1 MTVLHRGS
9 SKIFYK
15 LKPAHSGPGAE
26 QLILLHGNLFTHAC
40 FDSMV
45 PFLSDR
51 FSTIRYDLRGFGQ
64 SDLGDEPLTV
74 QTYHEDLLHLVRSLE
89 LRSFHLIGY
98 GFGAI
103 IAARF
108 AASNPEI
115 VKSLVLISMPIY
127 PGTVAE
133 KAQKQWIETPVHGTV
148 GSADCI
154 ADLFASLPP
163 DHPAHEKIDY
173 SALPSTYSRITD
185 ASIGY
190 RPMDDLARMK
200 VPTLLLCG
208 EEEHSSP
215 VYLSLMAAFCLS
227 EYKLYTV
234 PDSPHIVVL
243 DQPQLSANWIMN
255 FMDRLDRTA
264 AADETRPN
272 SRDMKQYMK
281 LLVNEEQ
288 GAAPLADELRV
299 ELMGGF
305 HVYANGLEIKG
316 GWNQRFAKNIF
327 LYLLLYRS
335 VSREQLCETL
345 WPDLPVGK
353 ARSYLRV
360 YLSHLKKLL
369 EPSRTA
375 SAFLILEREDV
386 TLYGKVV
393 CDALDFIQDMTIAL
407 QEKDDRKKLELCGKL
422 LQSMP
427 LTFFQSLYDDWFLV
441 LREEWEHN
449 LASLGIWMADYF
461 LQQGNPQE
469 ASVHIKQMLRIL
481 PKNEAL
487 VDKLIACYDRTKDTS
502 NKEYWMKQKGL
513 FDAS

>member
-1 MTVLHRGS
+1 MTVLYRGS

-15 LKPAHSGPGAE
+15 VKPAHSGPGAE

-45 PFLSDR
+45 DHLSGR
-51 FSTIRYDLRGFGQ
+51 HSTIRYDLRGFGQ
-64 SDLGDEPLTV
+64 SDLGDEPLTI
-74 QTYHEDLLHLVRSLE
+74 QTYYEDLLHLVRSLE

-115 VKSLVLISMPIY
+115 VKSVVLISMPFN
-127 PGTVAE
+127 PGTVAD
-133 KAQKQWIETPVHGTV
+133 KAQKQWIETPVHGTA

-154 ADLFASLPP
+154 ADLIATLPLV
-163 DHPAHEKIDY
+163 HPAHDKIDY
-173 SALPSTYSRITD
+173 SALSSTYSRISD

-190 RPMDDLARMK
+190 RPMDDLARLK

-215 VYLSLMAAFCLS
+215 VYLSLMAAFYLS

-234 PDSPHIVVL
+234 PDSSHVVVL
-243 DQPQLSANWIMN
+243 DQPELTANWIAN
-255 FMDRLDRTA
+255 FIYRLDRIPA
-264 AADETRPN
+264 AVETRLN
-272 SRDMKQYMK
+272 SRAMKQYMK
-281 LLVNEEQ
+281 LLVDEEQ
-288 GAAPLADELRV
+288 EAAPIEDELRV
-299 ELMGGF
+299 ELLGGF

-327 LYLLLYRS
+327 LYLLLHRS
-335 VSREQLCETL
+335 VSREKLCETL
-345 WPDLPVGK
+345 WPDLPIGK

-369 EPSRTA
+369 EPSRNA
-375 SAFLILEREDV
+375 SAFLLLEREDV
-386 TLYGKVV
+386 TLYGKVI
-393 CDALDFIQDMTIAL
+393 CDALDFIQNVTTAV
-407 QEKDDRKKLELCGKL
+407 QEKDDGKKLSLCNKI
-422 LQSMP
+422 LQSLP
-427 LTFFQSLYDDWFLV
+427 DTFFQSLYDDWFLV

-449 LASLGIWMADYF
+449 LANLGIWMADYF
-461 LQQGNPQE
+461 IQQGNPYE

-487 VDKLIACYDRTKDTS
+487 VDKLITCYDRSKDTS
-502 NKEYWMKQKGL
+502 NKEYWTN
-513 FDAS
+513 S